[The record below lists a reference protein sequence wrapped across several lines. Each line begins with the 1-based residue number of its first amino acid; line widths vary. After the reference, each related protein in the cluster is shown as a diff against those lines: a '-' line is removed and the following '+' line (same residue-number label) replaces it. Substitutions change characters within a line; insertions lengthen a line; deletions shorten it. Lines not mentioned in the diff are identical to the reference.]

1 MSNEG
6 GGDEEMDN
14 VMRTKMSLHAVLE
27 FYKELV
33 ITLTVTLSP
42 V

>member
-6 GGDEEMDN
+6 GGDEKMDTM
-14 VMRTKMSLHAVLE
+14 MRTKTSPHAVLE
-27 FYKELV
+27 FYKEL
-33 ITLTVTLSP
+33 ITLTMTLSP